1 MPSPRVADRLNAAF
15 NEAYERHVERIV
27 QGLGDVIVVH
37 SNPGGGRYAHYV
49 RGDLRDATDP
59 VPPAFRFLKAIG
71 HGPTAF
77 LALAPA
83 DDELAARI
91 REDALATLAEL
102 AGLGLPPEA
111 LGPARVALEFT
122 AERAGEQLA
131 VFPREVMDACEQLI
145 LAAGEVQ
152 GTACRDHVEALRRA
166 MGEERWMRS
175 YGIVGT
181 GWGTKEYGTHYEVML
196 HAFGH
201 EAVNTRLFASMGEKD
216 EARLLRRVG
225 VILANRGTCQVV
237 LGDAHRMDV
246 ELIGDAVQRV
256 LDADDRAAPS

>member
-1 MPSPRVADRLNAAF
+1 MAF

-37 SNPGGGRYAHYV
+37 SNPGGGHYAHYV

-145 LAAGEVQ
+145 LAAGLS
-152 GTACRDHVEALRRA
+152 G
-166 MGEERWMRS
+166 
-175 YGIVGT
+175 
-181 GWGTKEYGTHYEVML
+181 
-196 HAFGH
+196 
-201 EAVNTRLFASMGEKD
+201 
-216 EARLLRRVG
+216 
-225 VILANRGTCQVV
+225 
-237 LGDAHRMDV
+237 
-246 ELIGDAVQRV
+246 
-256 LDADDRAAPS
+256 